1 MVSGGGARI
10 EFSTHDE
17 LAHQKRDAGLGRGR
31 SGNLGYGASL
41 ESKLKL
47 PILPGRIF
55 TERVKTRRLHLKP
68 TEPSTTAQQTRR
80 LAHQLKLSRK
90 KKQKPAPLSARQKRG
105 MQLYDIPKEQQKYA
119 IYEPLHRMWIGYIQ
133 ELLWEDGATR
143 QVTPAM
149 AAKLC
154 SADFHGAEVEVVRS
168 RCVGRVGTK
177 GIVVRDSR
185 GVFEVVTRKD
195 AVKILPKEHTIFR
208 FLVPRPG
215 KKTETER
222 KPETG
227 NGEGQDAADKPTE
240 AQKESTD
247 MVFELH
253 GEEFQFRAADRAT
266 RKFKPHFRTDL

>member
-1 MVSGGGARI
+1 MVKEHIAR
-10 EFSTHDE
+10 S
-17 LAHQKRDAGLGRGR
+17 LLGRAH
-31 SGNLGYGASL
+31 S
-41 ESKLKL
+41 
-47 PILPGRIF
+47 PDTTGRIF
-55 TERVKTRRLHLKP
+55 TEKVTTRRLHLKP
-68 TEPSTTAQQTRR
+68 TEPSSTAQHTRR
-80 LAHQLKLSRK
+80 LARQQKLSRK

-105 MQLYDIPKEQQKYA
+105 MQLYDISPEQQKYA

-133 ELLWEDGATR
+133 ELLWEDGVMR
-143 QVTPAM
+143 EVTPAT

-185 GVFEVVTRKD
+185 GVFEVVTKKD

-208 FLVPRPG
+208 FLVPRPV
-215 KKTETER
+215 KKTQTERKTETEV
-222 KPETG
+222 
-227 NGEGQDAADKPTE
+227 GERQDE
-240 AQKESTD
+240 AEKQKETQEESKD